1 MQDINE
7 NQKKKSKKDKKNN
20 KANKEEI
27 VPFPAQYKFY
37 LFRARKVV
45 SL

>member
-37 LFRARKVV
+37 K
-45 SL
+45 

>member
-1 MQDINE
+1 MGNWKSMQDINE

-37 LFRARKVV
+37 K
-45 SL
+45 